1 MKTPM
6 FSIVICSIDAGKFA
20 RISESYRH
28 LFRAHAHEIIGIHD
42 AGSLAEGYNRGLA
55 QSRGDI
61 LIFSHDDIL
70 FLDDALPEKI
80 RERMLD
86 FDLLGFAGTDKLIT
100 ATWFGAGLPHL
111 HGAIAHAE
119 PGSRA
124 LTLNVYGATAWPVA
138 KDIQALDGCCLIA
151 RRALAERLG
160 FDAQTFDGFH
170 LYDLDF
176 SFAAHLA
183 GYRIG
188 ICCDIPILH
197 ESAGNFAKRH
207 LHYAERFLLKYAR
220 QLGQTDPK
228 SISGTRPGR
237 GADFPDHQA
246 LRAAWR
252 PEILQRAT
260 LAMYRAH
267 AALKNAA

>member
-86 FDLLGFAGTDKLIT
+86 FDLLGFAGTDKLIEG
-100 ATWFGAGLPHL
+100 TWFGAGFPHIL
-111 HGAIAHAE
+111 GVVGHAK
-119 PGSRA
+119 PGHRY
-124 LTLNVYGATAWPVA
+124 LTLDLFGTPTWPVIPG
-138 KDIQALDGCCLIA
+138 IQALDGLCMIA
-151 RRALAERLG
+151 TRALTERIG

-197 ESAGNFAKRH
+197 ESAGNFDFRHQLYKDAFAAKYRTH
-207 LHYAERFLLKYAR
+207 LAAGETVLRPNGRSVRL
-220 QLGQTDPK
+220 QTP
-228 SISGTRPGR
+228 
-237 GADFPDHQA
+237 AA
-246 LRAAWR
+246 LRHAWR

-260 LAMYRAH
+260 LAMYRTH
-267 AALKNAA
+267 PALANAA